1 MEDSAPTTHGPEDE
15 VKRVRKDLHEENRR
29 SWNVAT
35 EAHNSHKRDQ
45 ARFLRNG
52 GSTLYPE
59 EIKLL
64 GALEGRSLL
73 HLQCNSGQDTLS
85 LARLGARVI
94 GVDISDTAI
103 DFARRL
109 SAESG
114 ISADFERADVY
125 DWLADAALQSR
136 EFDIVFSSYGTLI
149 WLSDINVWAAA
160 VSRVLKPGGRLVLV
174 DFHPLA
180 MIFDYDWSHRFP
192 YFGKGQA
199 ITWEDGVG
207 DYVAMS
213 GPALAPSGFLEGV
226 RKFENAYRCH
236 EFQYSV
242 ADLITAI
249 LHAGL
254 TVEAW
259 QEFPYLNGA
268 RLFADMIEGP
278 GGRMYPPKNKPE
290 LPLMYGL
297 KARKVTVNQPL
308 EEKQDG
314 R

>member
-1 MEDSAPTTHGPEDE
+1 MEDITPTTPGAE
-15 VKRVRKDLHEENRR
+15 VKVRGVRKDLHEENRL
-29 SWNVAT
+29 SWNDAT

-45 ARFLRNG
+45 ARFLRLG

-59 EIKLL
+59 EIGLL
-64 GALEGRSLL
+64 GDLEGRALL

-85 LARLGARVI
+85 LARLGARVT

-103 DFARRL
+103 EFAHQL
-109 SAESG
+109 SADSRIPAE
-114 ISADFERADVY
+114 FERADVY
-125 DWLADAALQSR
+125 DWLAKAALQSR
-136 EFDIVFSSYGTLI
+136 YFDIVFSSYGTLI
-149 WLSDINVWAAA
+149 WLSEINVWAAA

-180 MIFDYDWSHRFP
+180 MIFDYDWSHRYS

-199 ITWEDGVG
+199 MTWEDGVG
-207 DYVAMS
+207 DYVALS
-213 GPALAPSGFLEGV
+213 GPPLAPSGFLEGV
-226 RKFENAYRCH
+226 REFENRFRCH

-254 TVEAW
+254 TLESW
-259 QEFPYLNGA
+259 QEYPYMNGA
-268 RLFADMIEGP
+268 RLFAGMIEGP
-278 GGRMYPPKNKPE
+278 GGRMYPPKDKPD
-290 LPLMYGL
+290 LPLMYAL
-297 KARKVTVNQPL
+297 AARKSTVNQDQ
-308 EEKQDG
+308 EE